1 MEPRRE
7 PRNETPKGALEATV
21 EVDAGSTRTFQ
32 LLIESTDVAVGTVV
46 GRLATSDGEL
56 AAVVDVDG
64 RSRCEGEPR
73 LTGLTGAVICL
84 RVNDFPTATTANG
97 DLTLGDGTLAL
108 TVNAHHPRYLAGAVA
123 TAPRYWAPVGV
134 VVDDLAPDGALEA
147 PSGQGSREGRRGGA
161 RGFRRNGC
169 SSRAPISNP
178 ANRRRRSNRQPKRS
192 RSFTRMRRTPLMN
205 AIQQFDRFRATTG
218 TTPDIQKARGAVH
231 LPIEMID
238 MYNAEGNA
246 ATHRSAALAARVR
259 RISRIAAQLDEG
271 RAWIDEARPSD
282 KKVAAEQIYARLQR
296 QFEAVSLETDDGAL
310 DDLSQLVT
318 DQMKDFIQL
327 PSVPVAAAPGAI
339 DEAPDVRSR
348 APRRASPV
356 LIGTVV
362 VLAILAIVG
371 LNALLAITLIAD
383 NPSFGTVADYAAVIG
398 AYGVGGGA
406 SSFITKLH
414 DAVLG

>member
-1 MEPRRE
+1 
-7 PRNETPKGALEATV
+7 
-21 EVDAGSTRTFQ
+21 
-32 LLIESTDVAVGTVV
+32 
-46 GRLATSDGEL
+46 
-56 AAVVDVDG
+56 
-64 RSRCEGEPR
+64 
-73 LTGLTGAVICL
+73 
-84 RVNDFPTATTANG
+84 
-97 DLTLGDGTLAL
+97 
-108 TVNAHHPRYLAGAVA
+108 
-123 TAPRYWAPVGV
+123 
-134 VVDDLAPDGALEA
+134 
-147 PSGQGSREGRRGGA
+147 
-161 RGFRRNGC
+161 
-169 SSRAPISNP
+169 
-178 ANRRRRSNRQPKRS
+178 
-192 RSFTRMRRTPLMN
+192 MN

-246 ATHRSAALAARVR
+246 ATHRSAASAARVR

-339 DEAPDVRSR
+339 HEAPDVRSR

-362 VLAILAIVG
+362 VLAILVIVG
-371 LNALLAITLIAD
+371 EQPEGGGEHRGGGRRGDEQLALVHAVGEHAG
-383 NPSFGTVADYAAVIG
+383 PGTTEEHGEELQRGRDPERDAAVRELEDEPDLRDLLHPAATARDDLADEVDAEVAG
-398 AYGVGGGA
+398 AQ
-406 SSFITKLH
+406 
-414 DAVLG
+414 